1 MPKKRDNCAGGLS
14 SGLSFFDVV
23 VVVVTVVLSCWDGA
37 VVMRVDGKVLA
48 RKLMKEW
55 IESIEST
62 NDTPGCRISSG
73 GGSDDN

>member
-1 MPKKRDNCAGGLS
+1 VEEMPKKRDTCGGGLS

-55 IESIEST
+55 MNERIE
-62 NDTPGCRISSG
+62 
-73 GGSDDN
+73 